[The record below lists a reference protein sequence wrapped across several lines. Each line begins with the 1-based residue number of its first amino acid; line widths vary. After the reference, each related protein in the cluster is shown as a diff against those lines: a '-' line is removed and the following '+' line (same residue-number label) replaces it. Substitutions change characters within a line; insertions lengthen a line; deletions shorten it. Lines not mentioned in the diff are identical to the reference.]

1 MSAKENLKPPS
12 PCNCTNMRR
21 ASRALTQFYDK
32 LLEPSGLKAT
42 QYSLL
47 SHLKRLGPLTM
58 NELSQAIRL
67 ERTTLV
73 RNLKLLEKMGLVTLN
88 AEENSQARTVLITER
103 GQALLAVAAPH
114 WAQAQQAVEEL
125 ITPDELDV
133 FKKVLQKIES
143 IKA

>member
-1 MSAKENLKPPS
+1 MIAKENLKPPS

-47 SHLKRLGPLTM
+47 NHLKRLGPLTM

-73 RNLKLLEKMGLVTLN
+73 RNLKLLEKMGLVTLK
-88 AEENSQARTVLITER
+88 AEKNSQARIVFITER
-103 GQALLAVAAPH
+103 GQVLLAAAASH
-114 WAQAQQAVEEL
+114 WVQAQQAVEEL

-143 IKA
+143 IKP